1 MVGLHFVSKSLLL
14 FPFSAQEINGTR
26 NCKAVCGKTVS
37 KHEAV
42 KIEAENDSKEPAEAY
57 SEHYAVKQGEHEAE
71 PCVADS
77 LYKGVSSAHNC
88 ERGEHPHNCR
98 DKGRG
103 HIVNER
109 VVGEYHKELL
119 AYREV
124 KDHTHKR
131 KRTCVYPGKVD
142 RFFRPALLLC
152 RDILADHRECGV
164 LYSLRYLIDDIVD
177 SHSDA
182 EGCRGY
188 NAYIVY
194 HRVNVKHREVDAA
207 RLDSHRRTE
216 LEYHSRV
223 FLIGYKALRLEIE
236 AKLHLTAV
244 EIPYREDKGHRLT
257 DYCRPRRT
265 GNAHSEGTDEDD
277 VEHEVD
283 DRGDADEHKRTAVF
297 SDNRLTELFTPVIY
311 GSGAAAAFYQKRLND
326 YEPVKFVVVDSAE
339 RAQQGRVNLVE
350 CGAKELSVTP
360 GKPSKA
366 GGEAAAAALNMAIEE
381 LKDGAIDALVT
392 APIDKEM
399 IQSETFSFTGH
410 TEFLAKELEGEPLMI
425 MTSELMRVGLATIHV
440 PVAQVADSL
449 SKELIVERINQI
461 NASMRQDFGVVRP
474 KVAVLALN
482 PHAGDGGLLGKEE
495 QEIIKPAIVEAY
507 ENGVLAFGP
516 FAADGFFASGQF
528 KNYDAILAMYH
539 DQGLAPFKTLTPN
552 GVNFTASLSE
562 VRTSPDHGVAYDIA
576 GKGIADE
583 QSMRNAIYEAID
595 IVQRRRE
602 WAEWNANPLQHF
614 EREKGRDI
622 SIKDLPETEHHD

>member
-1 MVGLHFVSKSLLL
+1 MRLKIGITQGDTNGVGWEVIL
-14 FPFSAQEINGTR
+14 
-26 NCKAVCGKTVS
+26 
-37 KHEAV
+37 
-42 KIEAENDSKEPAEAY
+42 KI
-57 SEHYAVKQGEHEAE
+57 
-71 PCVADS
+71 
-77 LYKGVSSAHNC
+77 
-88 ERGEHPHNCR
+88 
-98 DKGRG
+98 
-103 HIVNER
+103 
-109 VVGEYHKELL
+109 
-119 AYREV
+119 
-124 KDHTHKR
+124 
-131 KRTCVYPGKVD
+131 
-142 RFFRPALLLC
+142 
-152 RDILADHRECGV
+152 
-164 LYSLRYLIDDIVD
+164 
-177 SHSDA
+177 
-182 EGCRGY
+182 
-188 NAYIVY
+188 
-194 HRVNVKHREVDAA
+194 
-207 RLDSHRRTE
+207 
-216 LEYHSRV
+216 
-223 FLIGYKALRLEIE
+223 
-236 AKLHLTAV
+236 
-244 EIPYREDKGHRLT
+244 
-257 DYCRPRRT
+257 
-265 GNAHSEGTDEDD
+265 
-277 VEHEVD
+277 
-283 DRGDADEHKRTAVF
+283 F

-311 GSGAAAAFYQKRLND
+311 GSGAAAAYYQKRLND
-326 YEPVKFVVVDSAE
+326 IEPVKFVVVDSAE

-366 GGEAAAAALNMAIEE
+366 GGEAAAAALNKAIKE
-381 LKDGAIDALVT
+381 LKDGAIDAMVT

-440 PVAQVADSL
+440 PVAEVAQSL

-461 NASMRQDFGVVRP
+461 NASMREDFGVVRP

-495 QEIIKPAIVEAY
+495 QDIIKPAIVEAY
-507 ENGVLAFGP
+507 EGGVLAFGP

-595 IVQRRRE
+595 IVQRRSE
-602 WAEWNANPLQHF
+602 WEEWNANPLQHF

>member
-1 MVGLHFVSKSLLL
+1 MRLKIGITQGDTNGVGWEVIL
-14 FPFSAQEINGTR
+14 
-26 NCKAVCGKTVS
+26 
-37 KHEAV
+37 
-42 KIEAENDSKEPAEAY
+42 KI
-57 SEHYAVKQGEHEAE
+57 
-71 PCVADS
+71 
-77 LYKGVSSAHNC
+77 
-88 ERGEHPHNCR
+88 
-98 DKGRG
+98 
-103 HIVNER
+103 
-109 VVGEYHKELL
+109 
-119 AYREV
+119 
-124 KDHTHKR
+124 
-131 KRTCVYPGKVD
+131 
-142 RFFRPALLLC
+142 
-152 RDILADHRECGV
+152 
-164 LYSLRYLIDDIVD
+164 
-177 SHSDA
+177 
-182 EGCRGY
+182 
-188 NAYIVY
+188 
-194 HRVNVKHREVDAA
+194 
-207 RLDSHRRTE
+207 
-216 LEYHSRV
+216 
-223 FLIGYKALRLEIE
+223 
-236 AKLHLTAV
+236 
-244 EIPYREDKGHRLT
+244 
-257 DYCRPRRT
+257 
-265 GNAHSEGTDEDD
+265 
-277 VEHEVD
+277 
-283 DRGDADEHKRTAVF
+283 F

-311 GSGAAAAFYQKRLND
+311 GSSAAAAYYQKRLND
-326 YEPVKFVVVDSAE
+326 IEPVKFVVVDSAE

-366 GGEAAAAALNMAIEE
+366 GGEAAAAALNKAIKE
-381 LKDGAIDALVT
+381 LKDGAIDAMVT

-399 IQSETFSFTGH
+399 IQSEAFSSTGH

-440 PVAQVADSL
+440 PVAEVAQSL

-495 QEIIKPAIVEAY
+495 QDIIKPAIVEAY
-507 ENGVLAFGP
+507 EGGVLAFGP

-595 IVQRRRE
+595 IVQRRSE
-602 WAEWNANPLQHF
+602 WEEWNANPLQHF

>member
-1 MVGLHFVSKSLLL
+1 MSKRLKIGITQGDTNGVGWEVIL
-14 FPFSAQEINGTR
+14 
-26 NCKAVCGKTVS
+26 
-37 KHEAV
+37 
-42 KIEAENDSKEPAEAY
+42 KI
-57 SEHYAVKQGEHEAE
+57 
-71 PCVADS
+71 
-77 LYKGVSSAHNC
+77 
-88 ERGEHPHNCR
+88 
-98 DKGRG
+98 
-103 HIVNER
+103 
-109 VVGEYHKELL
+109 
-119 AYREV
+119 
-124 KDHTHKR
+124 
-131 KRTCVYPGKVD
+131 
-142 RFFRPALLLC
+142 
-152 RDILADHRECGV
+152 
-164 LYSLRYLIDDIVD
+164 
-177 SHSDA
+177 
-182 EGCRGY
+182 
-188 NAYIVY
+188 
-194 HRVNVKHREVDAA
+194 
-207 RLDSHRRTE
+207 
-216 LEYHSRV
+216 
-223 FLIGYKALRLEIE
+223 
-236 AKLHLTAV
+236 
-244 EIPYREDKGHRLT
+244 
-257 DYCRPRRT
+257 
-265 GNAHSEGTDEDD
+265 
-277 VEHEVD
+277 
-283 DRGDADEHKRTAVF
+283 F

-311 GSGAAAAFYQKRLND
+311 GSGAAAAYYQKRLND
-326 YEPVKFVVVDSAE
+326 IEPVKFVVVDGAE

-366 GGEAAAAALNMAIEE
+366 GGEAAAAALNKAIKE
-381 LKDGAIDALVT
+381 LKDGAIDAMVT

-399 IQSETFSFTGH
+399 IQSEAFSFTGH

-440 PVAQVADSL
+440 PVAEVAQSL

-495 QEIIKPAIVEAY
+495 QDIIKPAIVEAY
-507 ENGVLAFGP
+507 EGGVLAFGP

-595 IVQRRRE
+595 IVQRRSE
-602 WAEWNANPLQHF
+602 WEEWNANPLQHF